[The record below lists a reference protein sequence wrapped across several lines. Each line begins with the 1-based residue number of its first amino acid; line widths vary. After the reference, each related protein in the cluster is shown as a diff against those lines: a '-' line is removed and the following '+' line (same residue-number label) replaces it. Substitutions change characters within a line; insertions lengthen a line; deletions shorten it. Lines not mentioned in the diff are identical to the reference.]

1 MYKANVKILLI
12 WYLSIYLLQYF
23 IWDAQFMISFS
34 KAAAPCCAPEPP
46 DDGGLLLLGTLR
58 EVRLLLLPHRR
69 GHRQGLLG
77 LEKEMVA
84 IHHAQYNYHI
94 CTYEH
99 YTVYIYRYHTY
110 TSHISNTIKNLV
122 DAFIPD
128 GRLLTLC
135 LGRLDLRSE
144 LIRFL
149 DLASLDRC
157 HEIHMNYR

>member
-1 MYKANVKILLI
+1 MNII
-12 WYLSIYLLQYF
+12 QCI
-23 IWDAQFMISFS
+23 
-34 KAAAPCCAPEPP
+34 
-46 DDGGLLLLGTLR
+46 
-58 EVRLLLLPHRR
+58 
-69 GHRQGLLG
+69 
-77 LEKEMVA
+77 
-84 IHHAQYNYHI
+84 
-94 CTYEH
+94 
-99 YTVYIYRYHTY
+99 YIYRYHTY